1 MKYEYWFANIKG
13 IGNQKKKRI
22 RERLVSAQEL
32 YYIEETGLQALG
44 VEEKDAQIIR
54 KSIETW
60 DLEEEYERMQ
70 QKKIQFYPFFH
81 SDYPEK
87 LKQISSPPYA
97 LYVKGRLPKRR
108 QVFSG
113 DCRST
118 RMQSLWETIDKGIC
132 KKTGKCRSADH
143 KRYGKRD

>member
-97 LYVKGRLPKRR
+97 LYVR
-108 QVFSG
+108 G
-113 DCRST
+113 DCR
-118 RMQSLWETIDKGIC
+118 
-132 KKTGKCRSADH
+132 KKTGFQWRL
-143 KRYGKRD
+143 

>member
-1 MKYEYWFANIKG
+1 MVCKYKRNWQSE
-13 IGNQKKKRI
+13 KKRI
-22 RERLVSAQEL
+22 RKRLVSAQEL

-97 LYVKGRLPKRR
+97 LYVKETAKRR
-108 QVFSG
+108 QAFSG

-132 KKTGKCRSADH
+132 KNWQVQERRS
-143 KRYGKRD
+143 

>member
-22 RERLVSAQEL
+22 RKRLVSAQEL

-70 QKKIQFYPFFH
+70 QKKILH
-81 SDYPEK
+81 
-87 LKQISSPPYA
+87 LRHN
-97 LYVKGRLPKRR
+97 LRH
-108 QVFSG
+108 FS
-113 DCRST
+113 
-118 RMQSLWETIDKGIC
+118 
-132 KKTGKCRSADH
+132 
-143 KRYGKRD
+143 RYLIITQHL

>member
-22 RERLVSAQEL
+22 RKRLVSAQEL

-70 QKKIQFYPFFH
+70 QKKIQFYPFFTAIIR
-81 SDYPEK
+81 K
-87 LKQISSPPYA
+87 N
-97 LYVKGRLPKRR
+97 
-108 QVFSG
+108 
-113 DCRST
+113 
-118 RMQSLWETIDKGIC
+118 
-132 KKTGKCRSADH
+132 
-143 KRYGKRD
+143 